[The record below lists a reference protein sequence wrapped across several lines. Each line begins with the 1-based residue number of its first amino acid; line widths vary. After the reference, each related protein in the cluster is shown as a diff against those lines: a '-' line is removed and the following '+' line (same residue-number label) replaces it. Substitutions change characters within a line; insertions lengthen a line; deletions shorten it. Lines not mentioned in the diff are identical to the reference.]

1 MIWKGRE
8 EKDVELLFV
17 FFFLLR
23 DIVEIGDIAPW
34 GNKKIKERRAV
45 VEMACLN
52 PLVACNE
59 PRDRMVNTFLLMTSW
74 GENRDNF
81 GGMVN
86 CL

>member
-1 MIWKGRE
+1 MWSFYGSE
-8 EKDVELLFV
+8 V
-17 FFFLLR
+17 FIFLLR
-23 DIVEIGDIAPW
+23 DIVEIGDITPW
-34 GNKKIKERRAV
+34 GNKKIKKKKKERHTV

-59 PRDRMVNTFLLMTSW
+59 PRDWMVNTFLLMTWWS
-74 GENRDNF
+74 ENRDNF

>member
-1 MIWKGRE
+1 M
-8 EKDVELLFV
+8 ELLWERSIC
-17 FFFLLR
+17 FLLR
-23 DIVEIGDIAPW
+23 DIVEIGDITLW
-34 GNKKIKERRAV
+34 GNKKRKKEKEEKKKGVLWWKWRV
-45 VEMACLN
+45 ST